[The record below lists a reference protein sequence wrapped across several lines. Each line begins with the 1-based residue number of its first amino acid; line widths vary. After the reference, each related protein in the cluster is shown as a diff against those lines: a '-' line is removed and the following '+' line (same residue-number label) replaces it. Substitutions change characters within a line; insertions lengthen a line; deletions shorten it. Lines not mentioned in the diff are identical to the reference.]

1 MRPLIALALCLLLV
15 PLQVHACLGLFGN
28 EFIFFETIPDPQA
41 EGDVIA
47 KVLLS
52 DVHEKTK
59 TATVTATAT
68 VMQVLKTSDAR
79 VQQGAKIIV
88 KYEFTSCGP
97 DHRDGGE
104 GTIIARTGT
113 DSKGL
118 FVLYPYS
125 YRRYGD
131 RRISPPFSM
140 KSAFC
145 GNFRNQTPDF
155 CVLD

>member
-1 MRPLIALALCLLLV
+1 MRSLIALVFCFLLA
-15 PLQVHACLGLFGN
+15 PLQVHACLGLFAN
-28 EFIFFETIPDPQA
+28 QFIFFEAIPNVQA

-52 DVHEKTK
+52 GVHEETK
-59 TATVTATAT
+59 TAAVTATAT

-88 KYEFTSCGP
+88 RYKFTSCGP
-97 DHRDGGE
+97 NHRDGDE

-118 FVLYPYS
+118 FVLYPYA

-131 RRISPPFSM
+131 RRIFPPE
-140 KSAFC
+140 
-145 GNFRNQTPDF
+145 
-155 CVLD
+155 L